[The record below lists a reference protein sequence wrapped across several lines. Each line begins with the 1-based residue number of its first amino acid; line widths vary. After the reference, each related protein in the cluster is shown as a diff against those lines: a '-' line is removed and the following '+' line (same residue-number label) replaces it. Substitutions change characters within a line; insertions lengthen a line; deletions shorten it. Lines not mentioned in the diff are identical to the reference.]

1 MDIKYPYYNHPEVW
15 GGIECSINRVG
26 HEYFDQFQLSG
37 FYDRR
42 ELLQRVADLGVTSLR
57 FPILWEKHVTAHGD
71 RIDWTFT
78 DQSLSYL
85 QSRNIT
91 PIAGLIHHGSGPA
104 FTSLEDSQ
112 FPELLAEYALQVAS
126 RFPTL
131 EYFTPVNEPLT
142 TARFSGLYGFWFPHG
157 TSDQRFVRMLINQ
170 VKGIILSMQAI
181 RTVTPGAKLIQ
192 TEDLSKIYSTPP
204 LQYQALFE
212 NERRW
217 LTYDL
222 LCGKVDEDHQLYDY
236 LVNN

>member
-142 TARFSGLYGFWFPHG
+142 TARFSGLYGSP
-157 TSDQRFVRMLINQ
+157 S
-170 VKGIILSMQAI
+170 
-181 RTVTPGAKLIQ
+181 
-192 TEDLSKIYSTPP
+192 
-204 LQYQALFE
+204 ALG
-212 NERRW
+212 NS
-217 LTYDL
+217 
-222 LCGKVDEDHQLYDY
+222 
-236 LVNN
+236 